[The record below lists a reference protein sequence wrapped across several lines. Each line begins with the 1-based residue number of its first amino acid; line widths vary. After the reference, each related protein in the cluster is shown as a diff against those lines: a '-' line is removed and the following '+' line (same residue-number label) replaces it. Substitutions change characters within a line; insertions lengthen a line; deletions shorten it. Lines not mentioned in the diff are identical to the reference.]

1 MGGALYDLFEFLA
14 KYNVKRA
21 QTREDVKEGDI
32 VICLRGK
39 KGSRPR
45 NVISLGKVI
54 HVGPTPL
61 ATGHEDGKVGHVFV
75 LDYTKVRHKKDRPF
89 NGEYFAFAAML
100 IFCLKYLHL
109 ILFEFCVCCNAYF
122 V

>member
-14 KYNVKRA
+14 KYNVNRA
-21 QTREDVKEGDI
+21 KGSQDLSEGDI

-39 KGSRPR
+39 TGSRPR
-45 NVISLGKVI
+45 DVLSLGKVV

-61 ATGHEDGKVGHVFV
+61 ATGHEDGKTGDVFV
-75 LDYTKVRHKKDRPF
+75 LDYSKVRYKKDRPF
-89 NGEYFAFAAML
+89 NG
-100 IFCLKYLHL
+100 
-109 ILFEFCVCCNAYF
+109 NF